1 MGITLALAAVCGRM
15 TGYTE
20 VIVAKSNFTFA
31 AHDVVNIHFHVG
43 FSGKTGI
50 VAAHNDFNA
59 RLEGAH
65 QFDNAA
71 SSSPSSPA
79 KLGAKGRKNRYRCT
93 QPFGPH
99 REEPQV
105 TQ

>member
-1 MGITLALAAVCGRM
+1 MGHREPPCDPQLSAAKNHDCRHHPRGSVRRASGFVL

-50 VAAHNDFNA
+50 VAAHDDFNA

-71 SSSPSSPA
+71 SSSPSSP
-79 KLGAKGRKNRYRCT
+79 
-93 QPFGPH
+93 
-99 REEPQV
+99 
-105 TQ
+105 